1 MDELKRLVQYRKEV
15 LGSKFKP
22 VTGLCLS
29 SRRNLCI
36 HPKINKQDIRTQVDI
51 SMNPMSSFPRRHDEC
66 HRYRMRSERK
76 MYSRGAVREPVP
88 SGDIEDLGCS
98 FYESYVSSSE
108 KLSLPAGMYARSV
121 R

>member
-1 MDELKRLVQYRKEV
+1 
-15 LGSKFKP
+15 
-22 VTGLCLS
+22 
-29 SRRNLCI
+29 
-36 HPKINKQDIRTQVDI
+36 
-51 SMNPMSSFPRRHDEC
+51 
-66 HRYRMRSERK
+66 

-88 SGDIEDLGCS
+88 SGDSEDLGCS

>member
-1 MDELKRLVQYRKEV
+1 
-15 LGSKFKP
+15 
-22 VTGLCLS
+22 
-29 SRRNLCI
+29 
-36 HPKINKQDIRTQVDI
+36 
-51 SMNPMSSFPRRHDEC
+51 
-66 HRYRMRSERK
+66 MRSERK